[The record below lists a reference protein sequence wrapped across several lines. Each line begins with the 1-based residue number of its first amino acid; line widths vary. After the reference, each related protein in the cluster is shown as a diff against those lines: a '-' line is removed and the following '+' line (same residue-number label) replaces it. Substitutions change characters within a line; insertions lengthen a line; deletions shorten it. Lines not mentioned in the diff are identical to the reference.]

1 MLVDWADDLKMQLCY
16 VMQMKW
22 NKGEVGCV
30 SINRLVDTTA
40 QQKTVSRRAT
50 LKNLPN

>member
-22 NKGEVGCV
+22 NKGEVGC
-30 SINRLVDTTA
+30 
-40 QQKTVSRRAT
+40 AT
-50 LKNLPN
+50 SVN